1 MMLAGMMAM
10 PLLASAQDFFSTR
23 TVTKKT
29 GRFSA
34 SVEFPTEGPRE
45 AVDSVLQ
52 WMKAVMG
59 VRSCASNDFNTIL
72 QVAADSFAVS
82 GNGTSRSVK
91 IERSYEDSGCVTFET
106 MVTDKGGDTWHTADC
121 ASFSKADGHRITL
134 KEIFACDMPTIQRL
148 MWQYKGDL
156 PMEADGPEGLHPQ
169 AAGFTDGWVV
179 VIGNAR
185 RYHGTPFRL
194 RYEEIESSLHSN
206 FGGYYS
212 TEE

>member
-1 MMLAGMMAM
+1 MMAM

-45 AVDSVLQ
+45 AVDSALQ

-91 IERSYEDSGCVTFET
+91 IERSYEDSGCVTFES

-134 KEIFACDMPTIQRL
+134 GYTQDLDELLKCFGVGREIAVCINSSAVSGLVGDMTVDADAVAVSFRKDALVLHIDELILQRGAACVDNQ
-148 MWQYKGDL
+148 D
-156 PMEADGPEGLHPQ
+156 
-169 AAGFTDGWVV
+169 
-179 VIGNAR
+179 
-185 RYHGTPFRL
+185 
-194 RYEEIESSLHSN
+194 
-206 FGGYYS
+206 
-212 TEE
+212 